1 MISELIYGRDFDEI
15 LTDAIRTLHKEG
27 SVDPKIT
34 EIIAYIK
41 KFHPDVLRPYESK
54 IISVLGL
61 FYKKKESSSLLEEVY
76 SIFAKAIKHDT
87 GSLFTP
93 IQASA
98 YRYIKG
104 RQYFSFSAPTSTGKS
119 FLFRKLILECE
130 HDVVIVVPSRALIT
144 EYYHNI
150 IDVVHDDTLVLQFV
164 DNINISR
171 TKKRIFI
178 LTPERASELFGFEHA
193 FKIDM
198 FLLDEA
204 QISDEPIRGLTF
216 DSFVRRASFT
226 FPNSKIVFTH
236 PFVSNPQA
244 QLIKHNL
251 NDSNRSQFKNY
262 DYHAVGKIFL
272 YFDNGAFYYFSPN
285 ELGEPT
291 PAENDPAKDV
301 LVSGGTLLIYTSK
314 NKIYNGDYRDIF
326 NEYMDLCPAIEDY
339 NALDII
345 EKLRHYIGA
354 SKLPRTEKG
363 SRLVEM
369 MAHGIVIHHGSM
381 PLRARLLIE
390 DFIKGGYAKI
400 CFATS
405 TLSQG
410 INMPFD
416 VVWVDNFSHM
426 NELTLKNLIG
436 RAGRSSQDE
445 DSFDYGYTI
454 INKSN
459 VNTFIERYR
468 LSYSINDTSLLD
480 QPSEDI
486 DPNLKDII
494 DATKNNTYNIDYH
507 IPEAQVQR
515 MEKADIRLDIETIL
529 NYFINS
535 DNRPVTA
542 DEYYALKD
550 RDRQNIKKA
559 FKNIYCSH
567 LRRDMLT
574 KHEASVLSAS
584 IPILLWHV
592 QGRSFS
598 EIISL
603 RFSFL
608 SHRSERLRY
617 RRMLRSGK
625 IEFAEYKELVQN
637 LTIRSSPRAS
647 PIPNK
652 DLRSYPLFENKMPIK
667 GIDYDT
673 IVYDTYDYLDKVISL
688 CLSAPLSAAF
698 DIYYKKTGDKRALS
712 LKNYILY
719 GTNNMLEIWLLR
731 YGFNFEDME
740 WLVEVVDSVD
750 ENEIVFNKKTRR
762 LSNDQYDQISRY
774 L

>member
-1 MISELIYGRDFDEI
+1 MISELIYGHNFNELLI
-15 LTDAIRTLHKEG
+15 DAIRTLHKEG
-27 SVDPKIT
+27 AINPQIT
-34 EIIAYIK
+34 EKIAYIK
-41 KFHPDVLRPYESK
+41 KFHPDELQPYESK

-61 FYKKKESSSLLEEVY
+61 FYKKKEPSSLLEEVY
-76 SIFAKAIKHDT
+76 SIFSRAIEFNT

-98 YRYIKG
+98 YRHIKG
-104 RQYFSFSAPTSTGKS
+104 HQYFSFSAPTSTGKS
-119 FLFRKLILECE
+119 YLFRKLILECE
-130 HDVVIVVPSRALIT
+130 HDVVIIVPSRALIT

-150 IDVVHDDTLVLQFV
+150 INVVPGDTLVLQFV

-171 TKKRIFI
+171 TRKRVFI

-193 FKIDM
+193 FEIDM

-204 QISDEPIRGLTF
+204 QITDEPIRGLTF
-216 DSFVRRASFT
+216 DSFVRRASVA

-244 QLIKHNL
+244 QLIKHHLDVEHN
-251 NDSNRSQFKNY
+251 SESKNY

-272 YFDNGAFYYFSPN
+272 YFDDNAFFYFSPN
-285 ELGEPT
+285 GLGEPV
-291 PAENDPAKDV
+291 PAENDPAKDI
-301 LVSGGTLLIYTSK
+301 LTSGGTLLIYTSK
-314 NKIYNGDYRDIF
+314 NKIYHGEYKDVF
-326 NEYMDLCPAIEDY
+326 TEYMALCPLIQDRK
-339 NALDII
+339 ALDII
-345 EKLRHYIGA
+345 EDLRHYIGA
-354 SKLPRTEKG
+354 SKSPRAGRE

-369 MAHGIVIHHGSM
+369 MTHGIVIHHGSM

-416 VVWVDNFSHM
+416 VVWVDNFSNM

-454 INKSN
+454 INKKN
-459 VNTFIERYR
+459 VKTFTERYR
-468 LSYSINDTSLLD
+468 LSYSINETSLLD
-480 QPSEDI
+480 QPSNNI
-486 DPNLKDII
+486 DPNLIDII
-494 DATKNNTYNIDYH
+494 DATKNNTYNVEYH
-507 IPEAQVQR
+507 IPEIQVQR
-515 MEKADIRLDIETIL
+515 MEKADITPDIETIL
-529 NYFINS
+529 DFFIN
-535 DNRPVTA
+535 DANRPVTA

-550 RDRQNIKKA
+550 KERKSIKQA

-567 LRRDMLT
+567 LRRDTLT
-574 KHEASVLSAS
+574 KAEASVLSAS

-603 RFSFL
+603 RFSYL
-608 SHRSERLRY
+608 SQRSERLRY
-617 RRMLRSGK
+617 RRMHRFGE
-625 IEFAEYKELVQN
+625 IPTATYIELVQG
-637 LTIRSSPRAS
+637 LKVRSSPRAS
-647 PIPNK
+647 PIPNME
-652 DLRSYPLFENKMPIK
+652 LRSYPLFENELSVSD
-667 GIDYDT
+667 IDYDT

-698 DIYYKKTGDKRALS
+698 DMYYKNTSDKRAMS

-719 GTNNMLEIWLLR
+719 GTNDIIEIWLLR
-731 YGFNFEDME
+731 YGFSFEDME
-740 WLVEVVDSVD
+740 WLVGIVDSVD
-750 ENEIVFNKKTRR
+750 ENSIIFNNNVKH
-762 LSNDQYDQISRY
+762 LSNDRFDLIARY
-774 L
+774 I